1 MTGGKALAGTGQ
13 EKGRL
18 KTGVEQV
25 SLQTR
30 ISRFSD
36 DLVFIRNLH
45 SLPSGGRGWLLGLH
59 EFDLT

>member
-1 MTGGKALAGTGQ
+1 MDLTGGKALVGTGQ

-18 KTGVEQV
+18 KTGVERV

-36 DLVFIRNLH
+36 DLV
-45 SLPSGGRGWLLGLH
+45 
-59 EFDLT
+59 LT